1 MDLLLV
7 AADVGRHGIQI
18 NTIQVTRQ
26 IFRFFFRELRSTGG
40 RSNYQLRTLF
50 LSSANNKRV
59 GCPSF
64 IHHDHNEFINKSGRT
79 ESAGNSDEWR
89 QCHWSDTM
97 KNSPIL
103 AWLKTL
109 NFMLLDSH
117 LAKCC
122 TWFDRPFN
130 ALQLCLCVDRHA
142 TLDCKVFIKL
152 AAINTRAEEESAV
165 GQSWLLIQ
173 PTPSAIS
180 QAPPTVDELGRWL
193 LFLTC
198 QPPTER
204 WLDLSLSH
212 FFQRKSWTFRIKLKL
227 TKRANI
233 QFLKK
238 KKSIEPVVVS

>member
-1 MDLLLV
+1 
-7 AADVGRHGIQI
+7 
-18 NTIQVTRQ
+18 
-26 IFRFFFRELRSTGG
+26 
-40 RSNYQLRTLF
+40 
-50 LSSANNKRV
+50 
-59 GCPSF
+59 
-64 IHHDHNEFINKSGRT
+64 
-79 ESAGNSDEWR
+79 
-89 QCHWSDTM
+89 
-97 KNSPIL
+97 
-103 AWLKTL
+103 
-109 NFMLLDSH
+109 MLLDSH

-142 TLDCKVFIKL
+142 TLYCKVFIKL
-152 AAINTRAEEESAV
+152 AAINTRAEEESGV

-204 WLDLSLSH
+204 WLDLSLSN
-212 FFQRKSWTFRIKLKL
+212 FYQRKSWTFRMKLKL

-233 QFLKK
+233 QFLRKK
-238 KKSIEPVVVS
+238 NQLSQSLFLRGTGSISANVPRGLISVRLKLQPRGGGGQRLHVTNVGLIAPIQIDEMAWQQ